1 MGFGTSIAQELIEQ
15 LREENGLVP
24 DEPPGA
30 APPAVTQLARTV
42 DPRALRAHMQSS
54 KQAAS
59 ALYASKE
66 IGGLLLKQE
75 DVELAKVRHRAAV
88 VLQHDRAAGATV
100 PPCAGERAACVACYK
115 AHQGDVLQ
123 CASAVHEYEQCA
135 RQCVQRGVEES
146 DR

>member
-1 MGFGTSIAQELIEQ
+1 MVQA
-15 LREENGLVP
+15 
-24 DEPPGA
+24 EPAGA

-54 KQAAS
+54 KAAAS

-75 DVELAKVRHRAAV
+75 DVELAKVRHRAAE
-88 VLQHDRAAGATV
+88 VLQQDRAAGATT
-100 PPCAGERAACVACYK
+100 PPCGEERAACVACYR

-123 CASAVHEYEQCA
+123 CASAVREYEECA
-135 RQCVQRGVEES
+135 RRCLQRGVA
-146 DR
+146 DGDG